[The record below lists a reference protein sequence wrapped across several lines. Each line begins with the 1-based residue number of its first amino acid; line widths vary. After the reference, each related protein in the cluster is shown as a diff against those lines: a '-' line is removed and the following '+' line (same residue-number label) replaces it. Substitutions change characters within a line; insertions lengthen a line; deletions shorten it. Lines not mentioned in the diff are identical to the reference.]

1 MNAPAR
7 TILVAVLI
15 AVTGG
20 YLLRASKTEAVPLRE
35 SLASCP
41 VEIGDWSGR
50 DAEPLDTETLAALG
64 VDEYLNRLYATRSG
78 ALVGLYV
85 GYYASQRQ
93 GDTIHSPLNCLPG
106 AGWLP
111 VKTGRAQVAV
121 ASTPDGG
128 PAPDG
133 RIEVNRF
140 VIEKGL
146 DRQVVIYWY
155 QSRGRVVASEYWGRF
170 YLMADAIRRNR
181 TDGAM
186 VRVISPILTTEED
199 AERHAIDFV
208 QQLFPLLHAYL
219 PS

>member
-1 MNAPAR
+1 MTAATRALAVAALIAATGAYLAR
-7 TILVAVLI
+7 TSQAE
-15 AVTGG
+15 T
-20 YLLRASKTEAVPLRE
+20 VPLRE
-35 SLASCP
+35 PLAACP
-41 VEIGDWSGR
+41 VLMGDWSGR
-50 DAEPLDTETLAALG
+50 EAAPFDERTLEVLG
-64 VDEYLNRLYATRSG
+64 VDEYINRVYATPAGGVVS
-78 ALVGLYV
+78 LYV
-85 GYYASQRQ
+85 GYYGSQRQ

-111 VKTGRAQVAV
+111 VQTGRVRV
-121 ASTPDGG
+121 NVPPTPAGG

-146 DRQVVIYWY
+146 DRQLVLYWY

-186 VRVISPILTTEED
+186 VRVISPIITTEAD

-208 QQLFPLLHAYL
+208 RQLFPLLHAFL
-219 PS
+219 PA